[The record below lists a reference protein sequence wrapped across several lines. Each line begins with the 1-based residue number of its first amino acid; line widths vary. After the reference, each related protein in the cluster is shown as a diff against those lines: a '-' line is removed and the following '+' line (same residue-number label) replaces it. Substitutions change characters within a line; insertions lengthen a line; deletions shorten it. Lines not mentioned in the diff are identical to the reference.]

1 MEKLKYPIGRYKA
14 EKSATPRDVARWI
27 DEIEQLPSILRSEV
41 HSLTADQLQTPYRKG
56 GWTICQLVHH
66 IADSHLNGYLRIK
79 LALTKDCPV
88 IKPYKQ
94 DLWASLP
101 DSSMDTDVSLN
112 LLSGLHKRWAQL
124 LKSLGEKQLVREFI
138 HPQSGRHVVKSLIG
152 RYAWHGKHHLAH
164 ITNLKNKKNWN

>member
-27 DEIEQLPSILRSEV
+27 DEIEQFPSKLRSGV
-41 HSLTADQLQTPYRKG
+41 HSLTDDQLETPYREG
-56 GWTICQLVHH
+56 SWTIRQLIHH

-79 LALTKDCPV
+79 LVLTEDCPV
-88 IKPYKQ
+88 IKPYEQ
-94 DLWASLP
+94 DSWAELV
-101 DSSMDTDVSLN
+101 DSSMETDASLD

-138 HPQSGRHVVKSLIG
+138 HPESGRSVVKSLIG
-152 RYAWHGKHHLAH
+152 GYAWHGKHHLAH
-164 ITNLKNKKNWN
+164 ITNLKKQENWI